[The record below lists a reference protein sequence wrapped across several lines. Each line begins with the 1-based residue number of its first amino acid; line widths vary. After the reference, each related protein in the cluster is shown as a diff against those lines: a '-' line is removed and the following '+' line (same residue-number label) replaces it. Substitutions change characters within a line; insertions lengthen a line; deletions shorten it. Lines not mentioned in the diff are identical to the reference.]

1 MKVLVIDQDLVGLPF
16 SLQALRAGHD
26 VLLWQAPEKG
36 KPTLIGNGL
45 VDKVRDWKT
54 KVNWAD
60 IIVMTDNSKYGA
72 EIEPYF
78 KRGFPIFGAN
88 QKAAALELDREV
100 GQKVLEDA
108 GIECLPFET
117 FTSYDKAIEYVRRT
131 GKTYVSKPWGG
142 NPDKSL
148 SYVSKS
154 PAGMIYKLERW
165 KRTQALK
172 GKFLLQECIEGVEMA
187 VGGWLGPDGWCEPIN
202 ENWEEKRL
210 MNEGLGVNTGE
221 MGTVMR
227 YVKKSALFDEV
238 LKPCTDH
245 LLELGYVGYVDMN
258 CMVGKDGT
266 PWPLEFTMRFGWPHF
281 NLCLS
286 LHKGDPVEW
295 MAGLLEGK
303 DLLRVKEDVCVGVVL
318 AHGDFPYGNFP
329 QDEVSGYPLTG
340 VKPST
345 AGRLHLSSVMWDK
358 APVMVGDKVE
368 TRETYC
374 TAGEYVAIATGL
386 GPTVEAAQESCYD
399 LAWSIDWPSNRM
411 FRTDIGCRL
420 EDTLRE
426 LQRHGYAKGMKY
438 E

>member
-16 SLQALRAGHD
+16 SFAAKRAGHD

-36 KPTLIGNGL
+36 KPSLIGDGI
-45 VDKVRDWKT
+45 VPKVADWKS
-54 KVNWAD
+54 KMNWAD
-60 IIVMTDNSKYGA
+60 LIVMTDNSKYGA
-72 EIEPYF
+72 AIEPYF
-78 KRGFPIFGAN
+78 KKGFPIFGCN
-88 QKAAALELDREV
+88 EKAAALELDREV

-117 FTSYDKAIEYVRRT
+117 FTSYDKAIAYVKRT

-154 PAGMIYKLERW
+154 PADMIYKLERW
-165 KRTQALK
+165 KSTQALK
-172 GKFLLQECIEGVEMA
+172 GKFLLQECIDGVEMA
-187 VGGWLGPDGWCEPIN
+187 VGGWFGPGGWCEPLN

-227 YVKKSALFDEV
+227 YTKKSALFDDV
-238 LKPCTDH
+238 LKPCTDA
-245 LLELGYVGYVDMN
+245 LADLGYVGYVDMN
-258 CMVGKDGT
+258 CMVDDKGT

-281 NLCLS
+281 NLCMS

-295 MAGLLEGK
+295 MAGLLEGR
-303 DLLRVKEDVCVGVVL
+303 DLLRVRDDVCVGVVM
-318 AHGDFPYGNFP
+318 AHGDYPYGNFT
-329 QDEVSGYPLTG
+329 QEEVSGYPLTG
-340 VKPST
+340 VKPLT
-345 AGRLHLSSVMWDK
+345 LDRLHLSSVMRAE
-358 APVMVGDKVE
+358 APVMVGSSVE
-368 TRETYC
+368 TRTTYC
-374 TAGEYVAIATGL
+374 TAGEYVAVATGL
-386 GPTVEAAQESCYD
+386 GPSVEAAREACYD
-399 LAWSIDWPSNRM
+399 LAWSIEFPSNRM

-420 EDTLRE
+420 EDGLKK
-426 LQRHGYAKGMKY
+426 LQRHGYAKGMRY